1 MNQILDKAMEKVKT
15 FFSGVVSHE
24 EIEALK
30 QWVKLAET
38 PTATNDP
45 KGIEGEAKPEDKKEE
60 VKMADVKTKDGKTLS
75 IEGEIA
81 VGSPIKEA
89 TPDGLIDLADGDYIL
104 VDDAG
109 KELSISVM
117 GGLIAEIATPQEEAK
132 DETEVPA
139 EMKKMET
146 QMSEQKAVFEKELN
160 DTKAELNELKKQ
172 VVLLSNH
179 LTKILETP
187 VNTVEDIKVDV
198 SKMSALEY
206 RQYLRSLDNN

>member
-15 FFSGVVSHE
+15 FFSGVVSPE

-45 KGIEGEAKPEDKKEE
+45 KGIESNPEEKKDE

-75 IEGEIA
+75 IEGDVV
-81 VGSPIKEA
+81 VGSPIKES
-89 TPDGLIDLADGDYIL
+89 TPEGLVDLADGDYIL
-104 VDDAG
+104 IDEAG
-109 KELSISVM
+109 KETSISVM
-117 GGLIAEIATPQEEAK
+117 GGLIAEISTPQEEAK
-132 DETEVPA
+132 DATEVPA

-146 QMSEQKAVFEKELN
+146 KMSEQTSHLQNEI
-160 DTKAELNELKKQ
+160 NELKKQ

-187 VNTVEDIKVDV
+187 VNTNEEVKVDV

>member
-15 FFSGVVSHE
+15 FFSGVVSPE

-45 KGIEGEAKPEDKKEE
+45 KGIESNPEEKKDE

-75 IEGEIA
+75 IEGDVV
-81 VGSPIKEA
+81 VGSPIKES
-89 TPDGLIDLADGDYIL
+89 TPEGLVDLADGDYIL
-104 VDDAG
+104 IDEAG
-109 KELSISVM
+109 KETSISVM
-117 GGLIAEIATPQEEAK
+117 GGLIAEISTPKEEAK
-132 DETEVPA
+132 DATEVPA

-146 QMSEQKAVFEKELN
+146 KMSEQTSHLQNEI
-160 DTKAELNELKKQ
+160 NELKKQ

-187 VNTVEDIKVDV
+187 VNTNEEVKVDV

>member
-1 MNQILDKAMEKVKT
+1 MNNILDKAMEKVKT
-15 FFSGVVSHE
+15 FFSGVVSPE
-24 EIEALK
+24 EVEALK

-45 KGIEGEAKPEDKKEE
+45 KDIEAARAPKDKE
-60 VKMADVKTKDGKTLS
+60 VKMTDVKTKDGKVLS
-75 IEGEIA
+75 VEGDLV

-89 TPDGLIDLADGDYIL
+89 TPEGAIDLADGDYVI

-109 KELSISVM
+109 KETSISVM

-132 DETEVPA
+132 DATEMPM
-139 EMKKMET
+139 EMAKIQT
-146 QMSEQKAVFEKELN
+146 QMSEQKSAFEKELN
-160 DTKAELNELKKQ
+160 ETKVELSELKKQ

-187 VNTVEDIKVDV
+187 VNTVEDVKVDV

-206 RQYLRSLDNN
+206 RQYLRSLEK

>member
-15 FFSGVVSHE
+15 FFSGVVSPE

-45 KGIEGEAKPEDKKEE
+45 KGIESNPEEKKDE

-75 IEGEIA
+75 IEGDVV
-81 VGSPIKEA
+81 VGSPIKES
-89 TPDGLIDLADGDYIL
+89 TPEGLVDLADGDYIL
-104 VDDAG
+104 IDEAG
-109 KELSISVM
+109 KETSISVM
-117 GGLIAEIATPQEEAK
+117 GGLIAEISTPQEEAK
-132 DETEVPA
+132 DATEVPA
-139 EMKKMET
+139 DMKKMET
-146 QMSEQKAVFEKELN
+146 KMSEQTSHLQNEI
-160 DTKAELNELKKQ
+160 NELKKQ

-187 VNTVEDIKVDV
+187 VNTNEEVKVDV

-206 RQYLRSLDNN
+206 RQYLRSLENN

>member
-15 FFSGVVSHE
+15 FFSGVVSPE
-24 EIEALK
+24 EVEALK

-45 KGIEGEAKPEDKKEE
+45 KGIESKPEEKKDE

-75 IEGEIA
+75 IDGDLV

-89 TPDGLIDLADGDYIL
+89 TPDGLVDLADGDYIL
-104 VDDAG
+104 VDEAG
-109 KELSISVM
+109 KETSISVM
-117 GGLIAEIATPQEEAK
+117 GGLIAEISTAQEEAQ
-132 DETEVPA
+132 DATEVPA

-146 QMSEQKAVFEKELN
+146 KMSEQKAAFEKELN
-160 DTKAELNELKKQ
+160 DTKTELNELKKQ

-187 VNTVEDIKVDV
+187 VNTVEDVKVDV

>member
-15 FFSGVVSHE
+15 FFSGVVSPE

-45 KGIEGEAKPEDKKEE
+45 KGIESNPEEKKDE

-75 IEGEIA
+75 IEGDVV
-81 VGSPIKEA
+81 VGSPIKES
-89 TPDGLIDLADGDYIL
+89 TPEGLVDLADGDYIL
-104 VDDAG
+104 IDEAG
-109 KELSISVM
+109 KETSISVM
-117 GGLIAEIATPQEEAK
+117 DGLIAEISTPQEEAK
-132 DETEVPA
+132 DATEVPA

-146 QMSEQKAVFEKELN
+146 KMSEQTSHLQNEI
-160 DTKAELNELKKQ
+160 NELKKQ

-187 VNTVEDIKVDV
+187 VNTNEEVKVDV

>member
-15 FFSGVVSHE
+15 FFSGVVSPE

-45 KGIEGEAKPEDKKEE
+45 KGIESNPEEKKDE

-75 IEGEIA
+75 IEGDVV
-81 VGSPIKEA
+81 VGSPIKES
-89 TPDGLIDLADGDYIL
+89 TPEGLVDLADGDYIL
-104 VDDAG
+104 IDEAG
-109 KELSISVM
+109 KETSISVM
-117 GGLIAEIATPQEEAK
+117 GGLIAEISTPQEEAK
-132 DETEVPA
+132 DATEVPA

-146 QMSEQKAVFEKELN
+146 KMSEQTSHLQNEI
-160 DTKAELNELKKQ
+160 NELKKQ
-172 VVLLSNH
+172 VILLSNH

-187 VNTVEDIKVDV
+187 VNTNEEVKVDV

>member
-15 FFSGVVSHE
+15 FFSGVVSPE

-45 KGIEGEAKPEDKKEE
+45 KGIESNPEEKKDE

-75 IEGEIA
+75 IEGDVV
-81 VGSPIKEA
+81 VGSPIKES
-89 TPDGLIDLADGDYIL
+89 TPEGLVDLADGDYIL
-104 VDDAG
+104 IDEAG
-109 KELSISVM
+109 KETSISVM
-117 GGLIAEIATPQEEAK
+117 GGLIAEISTPQEEAK
-132 DETEVPA
+132 DATEVPA

-146 QMSEQKAVFEKELN
+146 KMSEQTSHLQNEI
-160 DTKAELNELKKQ
+160 NELKKQ

-187 VNTVEDIKVDV
+187 VNTNEEVKVDV

-206 RQYLRSLDNN
+206 RQYLRSLENN

>member
-15 FFSGVVSHE
+15 FFSGVVSPE

-45 KGIEGEAKPEDKKEE
+45 KGIESNPEEKKDE

-75 IEGEIA
+75 IEGDVV
-81 VGSPIKEA
+81 VGSPIKES
-89 TPDGLIDLADGDYIL
+89 TPEGLVDLADGDYIL
-104 VDDAG
+104 IDEAG
-109 KELSISVM
+109 KETPISVM
-117 GGLIAEIATPQEEAK
+117 GGLIAEISTPQEEAK
-132 DETEVPA
+132 DVTEVPA

-146 QMSEQKAVFEKELN
+146 KMSEQTSHLQNEI
-160 DTKAELNELKKQ
+160 NELKKQ

-187 VNTVEDIKVDV
+187 VNTNEEVKVDV

-206 RQYLRSLDNN
+206 RQYLRSLENN